1 MIYAKGDYSDPKLFT
16 DGYHHTIRGSVYFR
30 CDIAPFLRRYLDSEK

>member
-1 MIYAKGDYSDPKLFT
+1 MRNHVIIFINGAR
-16 DGYHHTIRGSVYFR
+16 HTIRGSVYFR